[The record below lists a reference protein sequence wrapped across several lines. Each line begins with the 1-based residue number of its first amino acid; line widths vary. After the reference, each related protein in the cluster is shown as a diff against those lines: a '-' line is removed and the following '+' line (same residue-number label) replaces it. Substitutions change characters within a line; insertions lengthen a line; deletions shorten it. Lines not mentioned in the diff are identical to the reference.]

1 MSIFQKIAALANVVS
16 DGRKA
21 ISDGELLVAD
31 LVQVESDPAV
41 RAALDANPATAAS
54 LSRISAEIR
63 SLEED
68 ITKVKA
74 DLRF

>member
-1 MSIFQKIAALANVVS
+1 MSIFQKIAALANVVN

-54 LSRISAEIR
+54 LARISAEIR